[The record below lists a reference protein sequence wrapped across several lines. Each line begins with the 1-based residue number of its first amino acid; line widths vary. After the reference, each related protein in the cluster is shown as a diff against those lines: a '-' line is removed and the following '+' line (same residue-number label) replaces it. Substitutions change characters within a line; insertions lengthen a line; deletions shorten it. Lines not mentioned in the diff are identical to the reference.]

1 MCDRAFAQII
11 PDINFG
17 AESSV
22 VTPFDAIRLPID
34 KIDGDGVTK
43 K

>member
-11 PDINFG
+11 PNVTLV